1 MRARPPRWYPFTA
14 DRAGA
19 VPRLAVLAVT
29 LLLLAGCGGAAES
42 DGEAADAGGEDTE
55 AAAGETSE
63 AADDGAAA
71 DGEPIRIG
79 TLTALS
85 GPFAPW
91 GVNVTNGMQMA
102 VAEINEAGGVDGRP
116 LELVERDTASD
127 PQEGVT
133 AFRGMIDQD
142 GVIAAGGVISSDVG
156 LATAR
161 IAEQSEVPLFL
172 VKAGSGAI
180 LTSDSRY
187 TFRTCLPAAPMTM
200 GPVAD
205 YLEQEGLTRAG
216 AIIADYEWG
225 RAIESAFDAT
235 LGEAG
240 IETQVEVAPVTD
252 TDFTSYLRSLQGF
265 EPDVIVATGHPPGS
279 GAITSQSAE
288 LGLDT
293 LVTGPWTVLSSVM
306 EGVGDAAFDRF
317 VDFDCADYSD
327 SEYQELAARYNEQFD
342 AFMEDDAVAAYGIVT
357 MLAEAVGEVGDDP
370 AAIAEYLHGA
380 EFDLPGYP
388 STLSWTEWGELAN
401 STPVVSVIREEEP
414 PEGVNPDANWYP
426 EVLLVAD
433 PLEPYQ
439 PE

>member
-1 MRARPPRWYPFTA
+1 MHASRQRWF
-14 DRAGA
+14 
-19 VPRLAVLAVT
+19 
-29 LLLLAGCGGAAES
+29 LLLMVVLLMVLAGCSGASDEGTDTADSGDAQTEAGAGGTE
-42 DGEAADAGGEDTE
+42 EAADGG
-55 AAAGETSE
+55 
-63 AADDGAAA
+63 AA

-79 TLTALS
+79 TLTELS

-91 GVNVTNGMQMA
+91 GVNVSNGMQMA
-102 VAEINEAGGVDGRP
+102 VADINDAGGVDGRP
-116 LELVERDTASD
+116 LELVERDTQSD

-133 AFRGMIDQD
+133 ALRGMIDQD

-161 IAEQSEVPLFL
+161 IAEQNEIPLFL

-180 LTSDSRY
+180 LTADSRY

-200 GPVAD
+200 GPVVE
-205 YLEQEGLTRAG
+205 YLEQENLTRAG

-225 RAIESAFDAT
+225 RSIEEAFDST

-240 IETQVEVAPVTD
+240 IETQVEVAPVPE
-252 TDFTSYLRSLQGF
+252 TDFTSYLRSLRDF

-288 LGLDT
+288 LGIDT
-293 LVTGPWTVLSSVM
+293 LVTGPWTVLATVM

-327 SEYQELAARYNEQFD
+327 TEYQELAARYNEQFD
-342 AFMEDDAVAAYGIVT
+342 AFMEDDAVASYGIVT
-357 MLAEAVGEVGDDP
+357 MIAEAVGEVGDDP
-370 AAIAEYLHGA
+370 TAVAEYLHQTT
-380 EFDLPGYP
+380 FDLPGYP
-388 STLSWTEWGELAN
+388 SELSWTEWGELAN
-401 STPVVSVIREEEP
+401 STPVVSVIREQEP
-414 PEGVNPDANWYP
+414 PEGINPGANWYP
-426 EVLLVAD
+426 EVLLTAD

>member
-1 MRARPPRWYPFTA
+1 MRARPHHWLQLTPG
-14 DRAGA
+14 RAPSA
-19 VPRLAVLAVT
+19 RRLVALTVVL
-29 LLLLAGCGGAAES
+29 LLLLAGCSGATES
-42 DGEAADAGGEDTE
+42 DGDAADAGGEDTE
-55 AAAGETSE
+55 AAAATSE

-102 VAEINEAGGVDGRP
+102 VADINEAGGVDGRP

-133 AFRGMIDQD
+133 ALRGMIDQD

-161 IAEQSEVPLFL
+161 IAEQSQVPLFL

-200 GPVAD
+200 APVAG

-216 AIIADYEWG
+216 AVVADYEWG
-225 RAIESAFDAT
+225 RAIESAFDAS

-288 LGLDT
+288 LGIDT
-293 LVTGPWTVLSSVM
+293 LVTGPWAVLASVM
-306 EGVGDAAFDRF
+306 DGVGDAAFDRYI
-317 VDFDCADYSD
+317 DFDCADYSD

-370 AAIAEYLHGA
+370 AAVAEYLHGA

-401 STPVVSVIREEEP
+401 STPVVSVIREQEP
-414 PEGVNPDANWYP
+414 PEGVNPGANWYP

>member
-1 MRARPPRWYPFTA
+1 MRAPPPRWYPFTA

-19 VPRLAVLAVT
+19 VRRLAVLAVT

-42 DGEAADAGGEDTE
+42 DGEAAAAGGEDTE
-55 AAAGETSE
+55 AAAGETCE
-63 AADDGAAA
+63 AARDGAAPHR
-71 DGEPIRIG
+71 EPNR
-79 TLTALS
+79 TRAPTAPS
-85 GPFAPW
+85 GPLAPR
-91 GVNVTNGMQMA
+91 GGKVTNGMQMA

-357 MLAEAVGEVGDDP
+357 MIAQAVGEVGDDP
-370 AAIAEYLHGA
+370 AAVAEDLHA
-380 EFDLPGYP
+380 TTFDLPGYP
-388 STLSWTEWGELAN
+388 SELSWTEWGELGN
-401 STPVVSVIREEEP
+401 STPGVSGIRWQEP
-414 PEGVNPDANWYP
+414 PQGVNPDANWYP

>member
-1 MRARPPRWYPFTA
+1 MHASRQRWFLLM
-14 DRAGA
+14 
-19 VPRLAVLAVT
+19 VILAMVLA
-29 LLLLAGCGGAAES
+29 ACGGAAEEEADTG
-42 DGEAADAGGEDTE
+42 DGGGESTE
-55 AAAGETSE
+55 APAAGSEETG
-63 AADDGAAA
+63 DGAAA
-71 DGEPIRIG
+71 EGEPIRIG

-102 VAEINEAGGVDGRP
+102 AADINDAGGIDGRP
-116 LELVERDTASD
+116 IELVERDTQSD

-133 AFRGMIDQD
+133 ALRGMIDQD

-161 IAEQSEVPLFL
+161 IAEQNEVPLFL

-180 LTSDSRY
+180 LTADSRY

-205 YLEQEGLTRAG
+205 YLAQENLTRAG

-225 RAIESAFDAT
+225 RSIEEAIDST
-235 LGEAG
+235 LGEAD
-240 IETQVEVAPVTD
+240 IETQVEVAPVPE
-252 TDFTSYLRSLQGF
+252 TDFTSYLRSLRGF

-288 LGLDT
+288 LGIDT
-293 LVTGPWTVLSSVM
+293 LVTGPWTVLASVM

-327 SEYQELAARYNEQFD
+327 TEYQELAARYNEQFD

-357 MLAEAVGEVGDDP
+357 MIAEAVGEVGDDP
-370 AAIAEYLHGA
+370 TAIAEYLHQTS
-380 EFDLPGYP
+380 FDLPGYP
-388 STLSWTEWGELAN
+388 SELSWTEWGELAN
-401 STPVVSVIREEEP
+401 STPVVSVIREQDP
-414 PEGVNPDANWYP
+414 PEGVNPGANWYP
-426 EVLLVAD
+426 EVLLTSE

>member
-1 MRARPPRWYPFTA
+1 MHVSRHRWLLLTMS
-14 DRAGA
+14 
-19 VPRLAVLAVT
+19 LA
-29 LLLLAGCGGAAES
+29 LLLAACGGAADETGDDGAAS
-42 DGEAADAGGEDTE
+42 DS
-55 AAAGETSE
+55 SE
-63 AADDGAAA
+63 AAGAASEGGDSDGAA

-91 GVNVTNGMQMA
+91 GVNVTNGMQLA
-102 VAEINEAGGVDGRP
+102 VADINDAGGVDGRP
-116 LELVERDTASD
+116 LELVERDTQST
-127 PQEGVT
+127 PEEGVT
-133 AFRGMIDQD
+133 ALRGMIERD
-142 GVIAAGGVISSDVG
+142 GILAAGGVISSDVG

-172 VKAGSGAI
+172 VKAGSPAI
-180 LTSDSRY
+180 LTTDSRY

-225 RAIESAFDAT
+225 RSIEAAFDAT
-235 LGEAG
+235 LGGAD

-252 TDFTSYLRSLQGF
+252 TDFTSYLRSLGKF
-265 EPDVIVATGHPPGS
+265 EPDVIVATGHPPGT
-279 GAITSQSAE
+279 GAIVSQSAE

-293 LVTGPWTVLSSVM
+293 LVTGPYSVLETVM

-317 VDFDCADYSD
+317 VDFDCADFSD
-327 SEYQELAARYNEQFD
+327 TGYQELAVRYNEQFD
-342 AFMEDDAVAAYGIVT
+342 AFMDDDAVAAYGIVT
-357 MLAEAVGEVGDDP
+357 MLAQAVGEVGDDP
-370 AAIAEYLHGA
+370 AAVAEYLHA
-380 EFDLPGYP
+380 TAFDLTGYP
-388 STLSWTEWGELAN
+388 SELSWTEWGELAN
-401 STPVVSVIREEEP
+401 ATPVVSVIRQQEP
-414 PEGVNPDANWYP
+414 PEGVNPGANWYP
-426 EVLLVAD
+426 EVLLTAD